1 MTMKIRITAAAI
13 LVLSLAQHGALA
25 KSSRRAAENDTR
37 TTARYYDSLLAHD
50 KPNLAELNLLLG
62 SMPKGGDLH
71 HHYSGAIYAETY
83 IDWIGKQ
90 GYCVYRRDEPANCAD
105 AYPPAKDCHA
115 AFRIETRPVQGKS
128 DPNCLGSQQI
138 TDDNGFYRELLMRWS
153 DKDFYNHSHESNPPD
168 QQFFDTF
175 GYFGAAS
182 AYSPQTGL
190 EQLKQQAKA
199 DNLQY
204 LETMLKGAP
213 ATENA
218 DLSRKL
224 DALPADA
231 EGAELQQAMQAYA
244 GFLDHDAAAQ
254 KKIADYRDSL
264 TAYAKGMD
272 DADFTLRFQTYV
284 SRNNPPGM
292 VFAGLYSAFAAAH
305 GNPLLV
311 GVNIVGPE
319 NGVVAMRDYRL
330 HMNMFRF
337 LKARFPNV
345 RLAMHAGELTLGMVP
360 PAGLRSHIRN
370 AVEIAGAE
378 RIGHG
383 IDITY
388 ESDAAGLLEDMGKR
402 HVAVEICLS
411 SNAFILGVEKEAHP
425 VTVYLRHH
433 VPIVIA
439 TDDEGVSRSDIN
451 AEYLLFVSRYKPS
464 YAQLKDTVY
473 NSIRYSF
480 LSTDEKKLQIKQL
493 DTRFARF
500 EAATAKLAA
509 DATRET
515 K

>member
-1 MTMKIRITAAAI
+1 M
-13 LVLSLAQHGALA
+13 LGFFLAQDAAMARTALA
-25 KSSRRAAENDTR
+25 NDAVV
-37 TTARYYDSLLAHD
+37 TARYYESLVARD
-50 KPNLAELNLLLG
+50 KPNLAELNLLING
-62 SMPKGGDLH
+62 MPKGGDLH

-83 IDWIGKQ
+83 VDWIGKQ
-90 GYCVYRRDEPANCAD
+90 GYCVYRHDEPANCAD
-105 AYPPAKDCHA
+105 AYPQSKDCHA
-115 AFRIETRPVQGKS
+115 AFRIETKPAQGKS
-128 DPNCLGSQQI
+128 DPNCLSSQQI

-153 DKDFYNHSHESNPPD
+153 DKDFYNHAHDSVPPD

-190 EQLKQQAKA
+190 AQLKRQAKA

-218 DLSRKL
+218 ELSRRL
-224 DALPADA
+224 DALPPEA
-231 EGAELQQAMQAYA
+231 EGPELQQAMQAYA
-244 GFLDHDAAAQ
+244 DYLDNNGASQ

-264 TAYAKGMD
+264 AAYAEGLD

-292 VFAGLYSAFAAAH
+292 VFAGLYAAFAAAH

-319 NGVVAMRDYRL
+319 NGFVAMRDYRL

-337 LKARFPNV
+337 LKTRFPDV

-383 IDITY
+383 IDVTY
-388 ESDAAGLLEDMGKR
+388 ESEPADLLEEMSRR

-451 AEYLLFVSRYKPS
+451 AEYLLFASRYKPS

-480 LSTDEKKLQIKQL
+480 LGAGEKKLQIRQL
-493 DTRFARF
+493 DARFARF

-509 DATRET
+509 DAA

>member
-1 MTMKIRITAAAI
+1 MKIRIAAAGM
-13 LVLSLAQHGALA
+13 LTLFLAQHGALA
-25 KSSRRAAENDTR
+25 RTDGAVNDARA
-37 TTARYYDSLLAHD
+37 TARYYDSLVTRD
-50 KPNLAELNLLLG
+50 QPNLAELNLLLNA
-62 SMPKGGDLH
+62 MPKGGDLH

-83 IDWIGKQ
+83 IDWLGKQ
-90 GYCVYRRDEPANCAD
+90 GYCVYRHDEPANCSD
-105 AYPPAKDCHA
+105 AYPQSRDCHA
-115 AFRIETRPVQGKS
+115 AFRIETKPMQGKG

-182 AYSPQTGL
+182 AYSPQSGL
-190 EQLKQQAKA
+190 AQLKQQAKA

-218 DLSRKL
+218 ELSRRL
-224 DALPADA
+224 DALAPDAD
-231 EGAELQQAMQAYA
+231 GAELQHAMQAYA
-244 GFLDHDAAAQ
+244 DALDRDASAQ
-254 KKIADYRDSL
+254 RKIADYRDSL
-264 TAYAKGMD
+264 VDYAKGID

-284 SRNNPPGM
+284 TRNNPPGM

-305 GNPLLV
+305 NNPLLV

-330 HMNMFRF
+330 HMAMFRF
-337 LKARFPNV
+337 LKTRFPDV

-370 AVEIAGAE
+370 AVDIAGAE

-383 IDITY
+383 IDVTY
-388 ESDAAGLLEDMGKR
+388 ESDAAGLLEEMSKR
-402 HVAVEICLS
+402 HIAVEICLS

-425 VTVYLRHH
+425 VSVYLRHH

-451 AEYLLFVSRYKPS
+451 AEYLLFVSRYKPG

-473 NSIRYSF
+473 NSIRYAF

-493 DTRFARF
+493 DARFARF

-509 DATRET
+509 DARKET